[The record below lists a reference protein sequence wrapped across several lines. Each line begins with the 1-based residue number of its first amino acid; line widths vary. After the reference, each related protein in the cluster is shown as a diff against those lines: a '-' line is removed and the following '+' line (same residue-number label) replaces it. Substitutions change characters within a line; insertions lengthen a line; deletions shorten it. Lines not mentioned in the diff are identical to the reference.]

1 MKQVIVVGGGPSGM
15 IAAIMAARSNNK
27 VILIERNEKLG
38 KKLFITG
45 KGRCNITNQ
54 TDVETL
60 MANTLTNRKFLYSA
74 FYTLDSDGLME
85 FIKELG
91 LPLKVERGNRVF
103 PASDKSSDLIKHFSR
118 ELENQGV
125 EVMLNTNVTELIIK
139 DNQVKGALTDKGEIF
154 GDKVI
159 LAAGG
164 MSYSMTGSNG
174 DGYKIASK
182 VGHTII
188 SPAPGLVPI
197 ETKEEWPKSLQGLS
211 LKNVSLTIY
220 KKDKNKLITFFED
233 FGEMLFTHFGI
244 SGPLVLSASSYLPK
258 DTIRG
263 IKIKID
269 LKPTLSFEQLD
280 NRILRD
286 FEKNNKKQ
294 YKNSLSELLPQKLI
308 PVIVELSEIDEN
320 RRVDQ
325 ITREE
330 RHMLVKLLKGLELSI
345 KNIRSFNEAIITRG
359 GLDIKE
365 VNPNTMESKI
375 VKGLYFTGEI
385 LDLDALTGGFNLQIA
400 FSTGYLAGISI

>member
-1 MKQVIVVGGGPSGM
+1 MKQVIVIGGGPSGM
-15 IAAIMAARSNNK
+15 IAAIMAARAKNK
-27 VILIERNEKLG
+27 VVLIERNEKLG

-60 MANTLTNRKFLYSA
+60 MTNTLTNRKFLYSA
-74 FYTLDSDGLME
+74 FYTLDSYALMD
-85 FIKELG
+85 FIIDLG

-103 PASDKSSDLIKHFSR
+103 PASDKSSDLIKCFSQ
-118 ELENQGV
+118 ELEKQGV
-125 EVMLNTNVTELIIK
+125 QVMLNTNLIELILRNNEIEG
-139 DNQVKGALTDKGEIF
+139 VLTDKGEMYA
-154 GDKVI
+154 DKVI
-159 LAAGG
+159 LATGG

-174 DGYKIASK
+174 DGYKIAEK
-182 VGHTII
+182 AGHSIVKL
-188 SPAPGLVPI
+188 APGLVPI

-211 LKNVSLTIY
+211 LKNVRLTVY
-220 KKDKNKLITFFED
+220 TNEKNKQATLYED

-244 SGPLVLSASSYLPK
+244 SGPLVLSASSFLPK
-258 DTIRG
+258 EKTKE

-294 YKNSLSELLPQKLI
+294 FKNSLSELLPQKLI
-308 PVIVELSEIDEN
+308 PVIIELSQIEEN
-320 RRVDQ
+320 RRTDQ

-330 RHMLVKLLKGLELSI
+330 RHRLVSIFKGMELTI
-345 KNIRSFNEAIITRG
+345 NRTRSFNEAIVTRG
-359 GLDIKE
+359 GIDIKE
-365 VNPNTMESKI
+365 VNPNTMESKKI
-375 VKGLYFTGEI
+375 KGLYFTGEV

-400 FSTGYLAGISI
+400 FSTGYLAGIS